1 MAKDTSAKLN
11 RLKRIE
17 GQVRGVA
24 QMVED
29 DRYCMD
35 ILHQIAA
42 IKSALAKVETQVLKD
57 HAACCVAEAISS
69 GDEDEQRGP
78 QPEAVALRTQHVDQK
93 RRQRERSNNAQRD
106 VAPLR
111 SDDFQHSE
119 VCRLINQV
127 LDDLPAFHDQR
138 EILRRIPKYRYV
150 LKGLTLNQ

>member
-1 MAKDTSAKLN
+1 MGKDTSAKLN

-57 HAACCVAEAISS
+57 HAACCVAEAIAS
-69 GDEDEQRGP
+69 GDEGEQREKFG
-78 QPEAVALRTQHVDQK
+78 ELVDLLERT
-93 RRQRERSNNAQRD
+93 RR
-106 VAPLR
+106 
-111 SDDFQHSE
+111 
-119 VCRLINQV
+119 
-127 LDDLPAFHDQR
+127 
-138 EILRRIPKYRYV
+138 
-150 LKGLTLNQ
+150 

>member
-1 MAKDTSAKLN
+1 MDEDNAKIKGAKLN

-57 HAACCVAEAISS
+57 HAACCVAEAIAS
-69 GDEDEQRGP
+69 GDEGEQR
-78 QPEAVALRTQHVDQK
+78 EKFEELVELVEKT
-93 RRQRERSNNAQRD
+93 RR
-106 VAPLR
+106 
-111 SDDFQHSE
+111 
-119 VCRLINQV
+119 
-127 LDDLPAFHDQR
+127 
-138 EILRRIPKYRYV
+138 
-150 LKGLTLNQ
+150 

>member
-1 MAKDTSAKLN
+1 MCKNITAKLN

-69 GDEDEQRGP
+69 GDEVEQR
-78 QPEAVALRTQHVDQK
+78 EKFEELVDLLEKTK
-93 RRQRERSNNAQRD
+93 R
-106 VAPLR
+106 
-111 SDDFQHSE
+111 
-119 VCRLINQV
+119 
-127 LDDLPAFHDQR
+127 
-138 EILRRIPKYRYV
+138 
-150 LKGLTLNQ
+150 